1 MKYLDT
7 FHRAERQETTLDPEY
22 VSRVLHFP
30 TPKRYARIEAA
41 TSAQL
46 LEEDR
51 LATKLTEHPASA
63 ELAKAMNPETVAAQQ
78 REILELK
85 NQNAI
90 MAGALKDL
98 AYGAVMM
105 IAVTDGATRNY
116 VREVYS
122 IAMAAVGG
130 SRG

>member
-1 MKYLDT
+1 MKYFDT
-7 FHRAERQETTLDPEY
+7 FHRADRQEATLEPDY
-22 VSRVLHFP
+22 IAKVLHFP
-30 TPKRYARIEAA
+30 TPKRYAQIEAA

-51 LATKLTEHPASA
+51 MSMKDHPASV